1 MRFLSN
7 TAPRGLLWVVGL
19 GVCGCGDLLT
29 EVNGQVTLVGKVAV
43 VGVAAGDDR
52 HVDVEQCRSAV
63 A

>member
-1 MRFLSN
+1 M
-7 TAPRGLLWVVGL
+7 VVGL
-19 GVCGCGDLLT
+19 GVCGCVDLLT